1 MRGGWTAHLAFGT
14 GALFVMAAAVLYY
27 GGSAGDDTAGP
38 GSAAQIAHG
47 ALIYAANCASCHG
60 QNLEGQAN
68 WRLRGPDGK
77 LPAPPHD
84 ATGHSWHHDDAT
96 LFGVTKLG
104 PAGFSGTAYVSDMPA
119 FGDKLDDA
127 DIWAVI
133 AYIKSTWP
141 DEVRARQAQIDRQAR
156 ENNS

>member
-1 MRGGWTAHLAFGT
+1 MRGGWPAPLAFGA
-14 GALFVMAAAVLYY
+14 GAVVVAAAAVLYFS
-27 GGSAGDDTAGP
+27 GSPRNGDD

-47 ALIYAANCASCHG
+47 AQVYAANCASCHG

-119 FGDKLDDA
+119 FGDILDDA